1 MGEELAGDDPFV
13 TGNPQSFVDASVPP
27 EDRPNFWSL
36 VDDPVPE
43 PPRVNILPPVPSHR
57 LVVSKV
63 DVYLP
68 GSWAPGSAGAKS
80 GKLSPFGGAIRRGQ
94 AFDILSP
101 AVAQHPDWF
110 ELPRRDLTAEDID
123 RVKAL
128 ERDA

>member
-1 MGEELAGDDPFV
+1 MNTRRSV
-13 TGNPQSFVDASVPP
+13 FVDASVPP
-27 EDRPNFWSL
+27 EQRPNYWHLIS
-36 VDDPVPE
+36 DPEPE
-43 PPRVNILPPVPSHR
+43 PPHVNILPSVPSHR

-68 GSWAPGSAGAKS
+68 GSWAPGSAGAKA

-101 AVAQHPDWF
+101 VVAQHPDWF
-110 ELPRRDLTAEDID
+110 ELPRRDLTAEDIE